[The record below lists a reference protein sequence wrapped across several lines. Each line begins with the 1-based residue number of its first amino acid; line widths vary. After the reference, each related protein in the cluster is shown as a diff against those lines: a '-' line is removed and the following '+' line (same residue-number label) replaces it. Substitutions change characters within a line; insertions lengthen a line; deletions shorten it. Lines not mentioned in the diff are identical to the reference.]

1 MSHEQQHRDHER
13 RRYTRAWRWG
23 LAASV
28 VLHVLVFVLFAGQ
41 RLPPSPFAAA
51 GERRGDD
58 RAALGGG
65 MQSVELATPTAAR
78 PVPPEPEPVPDP
90 EAEEEPEPEPEEEP
104 AEEVPAIA
112 LAMASSVGGN
122 RGPDVGPGLE
132 EGEGLGDGGTEAEG
146 RFRVVPPRPRGLIL
160 PPGDRPDDVRGKE
173 VEVWVYVAASG
184 EVVAD
189 STRLNPPTGDR
200 KFDRKLREHAA
211 GWVFEAARRDGRA
224 VAEWFRYTIIM

>member
-1 MSHEQQHRDHER
+1 MSQEQQHRDRER
-13 RRYTRAWRWG
+13 RRYARAWRWG

-28 VLHVLVFVLFAGQ
+28 LLHVLVFVLFAGQ

-65 MQSVELATPTAAR
+65 MQAVQLATPQADA
-78 PVPPEPEPVPDP
+78 PAEPEPEPVPV
-90 EAEEEPEPEPEEEP
+90 EEPEEEVPEPEEEP

-112 LAMASSVGGN
+112 LAMASSVGSN
-122 RGPDVGPGLE
+122 QGPEVGPGLPD
-132 EGEGLGDGGTEAEG
+132 GVGLGDGGTEAEG
-146 RFRVVPPRPRGLIL
+146 RFRVIPPRPRGLIL

-184 EVVAD
+184 AVVAD
-189 STRLNPPTGDR
+189 STRLNPSTGDR
-200 KFDRKLREHAA
+200 KFDRRLREHAA